1 MRLVIIGIQGS
12 GKGTQAK
19 ILSKK
24 LKIPHISV
32 GDLLR
37 DVKWKDKKII
47 EKYMIKGKLS
57 PVKITIKLLKERLKK
72 QDAKNGFILDGF
84 PRNKEQT
91 EILQKITDID
101 KVIEIYISDKISI
114 ERLSSRLTCSKCGTL
129 YNEITNPPKN
139 QNLCDKC
146 GSVLFKRKDD
156 YPEAIKERIQ
166 IYKKEKKAILSKYKK
181 ILISVDGEKSIED
194 VNKEIMEKLRK

>member
-24 LKIPHISV
+24 FKIPHISV
-32 GDLLR
+32 WDLLR
-37 DVKWKDKKII
+37 DVKGKDKKII

-146 GSVLFKRKDD
+146 DSVLFKRKDD

>member
-37 DVKWKDKKII
+37 DVKGKDKKII

-101 KVIEIYISDKISI
+101 KVIEIYI
-114 ERLSSRLTCSKCGTL
+114 
-129 YNEITNPPKN
+129 
-139 QNLCDKC
+139 
-146 GSVLFKRKDD
+146 
-156 YPEAIKERIQ
+156 
-166 IYKKEKKAILSKYKK
+166 
-181 ILISVDGEKSIED
+181 
-194 VNKEIMEKLRK
+194 